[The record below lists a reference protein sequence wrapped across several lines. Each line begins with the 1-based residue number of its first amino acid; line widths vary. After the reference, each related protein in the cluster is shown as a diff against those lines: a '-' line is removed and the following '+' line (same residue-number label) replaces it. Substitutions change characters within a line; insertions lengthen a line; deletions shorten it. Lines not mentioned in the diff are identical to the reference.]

1 MNDVKEEIRRAGL
14 ELGFDRVGFAEA
26 APATTWGA
34 YRAWLD
40 RGDHAGMDYM
50 ARNVEARRDVRN
62 LLPEA
67 RAAVVVAANYRA
79 PETLPDPAADPPLG
93 VVARYA
99 RGRDYHRVLRK
110 ELGRLA
116 RRIEEIAGRPV
127 RQRVCVDTAPLLERD
142 LAARAGIGWVG
153 KHTGVLDTRLGNWF
167 VIGALLVDLPLS
179 DDPPARNRCGRCR
192 ACIDACPTGALRE
205 PYRLD
210 ARLCISYLTIEN
222 RGAIPRDL
230 RAGIGLRVFGCDAC
244 LEACP
249 WNRFAPASS
258 VSAWIPRAERSHV
271 DVARWLENGGARLE
285 TAMRGSALRRAGR
298 EGLLRN
304 TAVVAGNQRRAR
316 SVPAL
321 RDLLVGD
328 PSPLVRAHAAWA
340 LGAIGGAGAGNAL
353 RDAEAREA
361 DPTVREEIRAA
372 LRA

>member
-1 MNDVKEEIRRAGL
+1 MKEAIRHAGL

-26 APATTWGA
+26 APAATWGA

-50 ARNVEARRDVRN
+50 ARNVEVRRDVRN

-67 RAAVVVAANYRA
+67 RAAVVVAAVYA
-79 PETLPDPAADPPLG
+79 DPGPAEGFNGDPPLG

-127 RQRVCVDTAPLLERD
+127 RHRVCVDTAPLLERD

-153 KHTGVLDTRLGNWF
+153 KHTGLLDTRLGNWF

-179 DDPPARNRCGRCR
+179 DDPPSRNRCGRCR

-210 ARLCISYLTIEN
+210 ARLCISYHTIEN
-222 RGAIPRDL
+222 RGAVPRDL
-230 RAGIGLRVFGCDAC
+230 RAGIGSWVFGCDAC

-258 VSAWIPRAERSHV
+258 ASAWIPRPERSYV
-271 DVARWLENGGARLE
+271 DIVTWLENGGARLE

-298 EGLLRN
+298 DGLLRN
-304 TAVVAGNQRRAR
+304 AAVVAGNQRRTR

-321 RDLLVGD
+321 RDLLAGD

-340 LGAIGGAGAGNAL
+340 LGTIGGAEAGNAL